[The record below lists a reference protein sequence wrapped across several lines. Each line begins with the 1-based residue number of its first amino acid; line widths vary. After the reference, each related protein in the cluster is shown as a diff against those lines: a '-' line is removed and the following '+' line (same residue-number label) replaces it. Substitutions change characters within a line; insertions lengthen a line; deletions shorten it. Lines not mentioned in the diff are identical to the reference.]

1 MSTMS
6 GVRFVDVGG
15 RVVINLLPWSSQ
27 KQPAP
32 VAGFSITK
40 GGHGVR
46 MPQRGWTKTTV
57 VGLASLGLLLSGI
70 AILPSATAA
79 PSRDIAQVRD
89 QVRTLESRAE
99 AATERFNA
107 ARNQLA
113 DVQDTLAGLQRKVK
127 RERADLQEIL
137 SSVDDLAR
145 ATYTSGGIDTSLQVL
160 LAENPSEFLAQAAAL
175 DQVAQ
180 SQASSLRR
188 TQTAR
193 LRLAQS
199 EASVEDKESIAQSYR
214 DEMSAAKNE
223 ADQQL
228 DQAESILANLEEEE
242 RQRLAALAEE
252 ERRQSQAA
260 ASAAAAALNQAPS
273 SSSSGSGPSSA
284 GGGYTGGG
292 RAAAAVSYA
301 LAQVGERYVAAA
313 AGPDAFDCSGLTMTA
328 WRQSGVSLP
337 HYSYSQYSAT
347 RRIPVSEAQPGDL
360 VFYFGSGAHH
370 VGLYIGGGKMVHAA
384 NPGAGVRVDDIMGP
398 WYGERFSGI
407 GRVVG

>member
-1 MSTMS
+1 
-6 GVRFVDVGG
+6 
-15 RVVINLLPWSSQ
+15 SSSICYLELARQ
-27 KQPAP
+27 TPAP

-46 MPQRGWTKTTV
+46 VPQRGWTKTAV
-57 VGLASLGLLLSGI
+57 VGLASLGLLLSGT

-89 QVRTLESRAE
+89 EVRTLQSRAE
-99 AATERFNA
+99 AATERYNS
-107 ARNQLA
+107 ARNELA

-127 RERADLQEIL
+127 RERAELQEVL
-137 SSVDDLAR
+137 SAVDDLAR

-160 LAENPSEFLAQAAAL
+160 LAEDPTEFLAQAAAL

-199 EASVEDKESIAQSYR
+199 EAAVEDKESIAQNYR
-214 DEMSAAKNE
+214 DEMSGAKSEAEEQLGAAEN
-223 ADQQL
+223 
-228 DQAESILANLEEEE
+228 ILANLEEEE

-260 ASAAAAALNQAPS
+260 ASAASAALNQAPS

-301 LAQVGERYVAAA
+301 LAQVGNRYVAAA

-337 HYSYSQYSAT
+337 HYSYSQYSTT
-347 RRIPVSEAQPGDL
+347 RRIPTSEAQPGDL

-384 NPGAGVRVDDIMGP
+384 NPGDGVRIDDIMGP

>member
-1 MSTMS
+1 
-6 GVRFVDVGG
+6 V
-15 RVVINLLPWSSQ
+15 
-27 KQPAP
+27 
-32 VAGFSITK
+32 
-40 GGHGVR
+40 
-46 MPQRGWTKTTV
+46 KTTI
-57 VGLASLGLLLSGI
+57 VGLASVGVLLSGI

-127 RERADLQEIL
+127 RERAELQQVL

-160 LAENPSEFLAQAAAL
+160 LAEDPTEFLAQAAAL

-199 EASVEDKESIAQSYR
+199 EAAVEDKESIAQKYR
-214 DEMSAAKNE
+214 DEMSEAKGE

-228 DQAESILANLEEEE
+228 DEAQNILANLEEEE

-284 GGGYTGGG
+284 GGGYTGGS

-301 LAQVGERYVAAA
+301 LAQVGNRYVAAA

-384 NPGAGVRVDDIMGP
+384 NPGDGVRVDDIMGP

>member
-1 MSTMS
+1 
-6 GVRFVDVGG
+6 VPR
-15 RVVINLLPWSSQ
+15 
-27 KQPAP
+27 
-32 VAGFSITK
+32 
-40 GGHGVR
+40 
-46 MPQRGWTKTTV
+46 RGWTKTAV
-57 VGLASLGLLLSGI
+57 IALASAGLLASGI

-79 PSRDIAQVRD
+79 PSRDIEQVRD

-99 AATERFNA
+99 AATERYNA

-160 LAENPSEFLAQAAAL
+160 LAEDPTEFLAQAAAL

-180 SQASSLRR
+180 SQAASLRR

-199 EASVEDKESIAQSYR
+199 EAAVEDKESIAQNYR
-214 DEMSAAKNE
+214 DEMSDAKSE

-228 DQAESILANLEEEE
+228 GEAQDILANLEEEE
-242 RQRLAALAEE
+242 RQRLAALAEQ

-260 ASAAAAALNQAPS
+260 ASAAAAALN

-284 GGGYTGGG
+284 GGGYTGGS

-337 HYSYSQYSAT
+337 HYRYSQYSST
-347 RRIPVSEAQPGDL
+347 RRISVSEAQPGDL
-360 VFYFGSGAHH
+360 VFYFGGGAHH

-384 NPGAGVRVDDIMGP
+384 NPGDGVRVDDIMGP

>member
-1 MSTMS
+1 M
-6 GVRFVDVGG
+6 
-15 RVVINLLPWSSQ
+15 RV
-27 KQPAP
+27 
-32 VAGFSITK
+32 
-40 GGHGVR
+40 
-46 MPQRGWTKTTV
+46 PQRGRAKTAV
-57 VGLASLGLLLSGI
+57 IGLASLGLLLSGI

-89 QVRTLESRAE
+89 EVRTLQSRAE
-99 AATERFNA
+99 AATERFNS

-160 LAENPSEFLAQAAAL
+160 LADDPTEFLAQAAAL

-199 EASVEDKESIAQSYR
+199 EAAVEDKESIAQSYR
-214 DEMSAAKNE
+214 DEMSSAKNE
-223 ADQQL
+223 ADEQL
-228 DQAESILANLEEEE
+228 GAAQNILANLEEEE

-260 ASAAAAALNQAPS
+260 ASAATAALNQAP
-273 SSSSGSGPSSA
+273 SSGSGPSSA
-284 GGGYTGGG
+284 GGGYTGGS

-301 LAQVGERYVAAA
+301 LAQVGNRYVAAA

-337 HYSYSQYSAT
+337 HYSYSQFSST

-384 NPGAGVRVDDIMGP
+384 NPGDGVRIDDIMGP

>member
-1 MSTMS
+1 
-6 GVRFVDVGG
+6 
-15 RVVINLLPWSSQ
+15 
-27 KQPAP
+27 
-32 VAGFSITK
+32 
-40 GGHGVR
+40 
-46 MPQRGWTKTTV
+46 MPQRGWAKTAV

-89 QVRTLESRAE
+89 EVRTLQSRAE
-99 AATERFNA
+99 AATERFNS

-160 LAENPSEFLAQAAAL
+160 LAEDPTEFLAQAAAL

-199 EASVEDKESIAQSYR
+199 EAAVEDKESIAQSYR
-214 DEMSAAKNE
+214 DEMSSAKNE
-223 ADQQL
+223 ADEQL
-228 DQAESILANLEEEE
+228 DAAQNILANLEEEE

-260 ASAAAAALNQAPS
+260 ASAATAALNQAPS
-273 SSSSGSGPSSA
+273 SGSSGSGPSSA
-284 GGGYTGGG
+284 GGGYTGGS

-301 LAQVGERYVAAA
+301 LAQVGNRYVAAA

-337 HYSYSQYSAT
+337 HYSYSQFSST

-370 VGLYIGGGKMVHAA
+370 VGMYIGGGKMVHAA
-384 NPGAGVRVDDIMGP
+384 NPGDGVRIDDIMGP